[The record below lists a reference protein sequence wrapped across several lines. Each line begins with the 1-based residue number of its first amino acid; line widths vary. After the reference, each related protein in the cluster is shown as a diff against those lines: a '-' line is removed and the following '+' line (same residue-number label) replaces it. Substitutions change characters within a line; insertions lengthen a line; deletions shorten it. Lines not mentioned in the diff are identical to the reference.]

1 MIIGVCGFIGSG
13 KDTIADY
20 LTNFHGFRRES
31 FANSLK
37 DAVAYVFGWDRT
49 MLEGRTKQAREWREQ
64 VDPWWAERLGMP
76 NLTPRWVLQY
86 WGTEV
91 CRRAFHDDIWIASL
105 ENKLRNSTDDI
116 VISDCRFPNEIK
128 SIKDAGGIV
137 IRVKRGPDPEWY
149 NDACDVNAGPK
160 CLNWSRAKGNMEK
173 LGIHAS
179 ETAWCGTKF
188 DAVLTNDATIDDLY
202 ARVKQLINLEQDPL
216 DAIETLLVEE
226 PFDSLHT
233 PS

>member
-1 MIIGVCGFIGSG
+1 MIIGICGFIGSG

-31 FANSLK
+31 FANTLK
-37 DAVAYVFGWDRT
+37 DAVAQVFGWDRT

-64 VDPWWAERLGMP
+64 IDPWWAERLNMP

-105 ENKLRNSTDDI
+105 ENKLRNSKDDI
-116 VISDCRFPNEIK
+116 VISDCRFPNEIA
-128 SIKDAGGIV
+128 SIKNAGGIV
-137 IRVKRGPDPEWY
+137 VRVVRGEEPEWY
-149 NDACDVNAGPK
+149 NSAVSFNKGPERNSSWALSK
-160 CLNWSRAKGNMEK
+160 AELDKHK
-173 LGIHAS
+173 IHAS
-179 ETAWCGTKF
+179 ETAWVGTKF
-188 DAVLTNDATIDDLY
+188 DAVLDNNRTIDDLFEQVKGLVQDHLASTSHLPY
-202 ARVKQLINLEQDPL
+202 AEHAGN
-216 DAIETLLVEE
+216 
-226 PFDSLHT
+226 LHT

>member
-13 KDTIADY
+13 KDTVADY

-37 DAVAYVFGWDRT
+37 DAVAHVFGWDRT
-49 MLEGRTKQAREWREQ
+49 MLEGRTKSAREWREQ
-64 VDPWWAERLGMP
+64 VDPWWSERLNMP

-91 CRRAFHDDIWIASL
+91 CRKSFHDDIWIASL

-137 IRVKRGPDPEWY
+137 VRVHRGPEPEWY
-149 NDACDVNAGPK
+149 QDAINVNEG
-160 CLNWSRAKGNMEK
+160 RGNMSWLLSTDK
-173 LGIHAS
+173 LKRLGIHAS
-179 ETAWCGTKF
+179 ETAWVGTKF
-188 DAVLTNDATIDDLY
+188 DLVLDNNATIDDLF
-202 ARVKQLINLEQDPL
+202 AQVKSLVLENP
-216 DAIETLLVEE
+216 ASTETLPCEE
-226 PFDSLHT
+226 SSDSLHT
-233 PS
+233 LS

>member
-20 LTNFHGFRRES
+20 LTNCHGFRRES

-49 MLEGRTKQAREWREQ
+49 MLEGRTTQARAWREQ
-64 VDPWWAERLGMP
+64 VDPWWAERLNMP
-76 NLTPRWVLQY
+76 NITPRWVLQY

-105 ENKLRNSTDDI
+105 ENKLRNSTDNI

-128 SIKDAGGIV
+128 SIKAAGGIV
-137 IRVKRGPDPEWY
+137 VRVVRGPEPDWY
-149 NDACDVNAGPK
+149 NDAVDMNAGDR
-160 CLNWSRAKGNMEK
+160 CINYMTAKVRMQK

-179 ETAWCGTKF
+179 ETAWVGTKF
-188 DAVLTNDATIDDLY
+188 DLVLDNNATIDDLF
-202 ARVKQLINLEQDPL
+202 AQVKSLVLENPASIENLPYGESSG
-216 DAIETLLVEE
+216 
-226 PFDSLHT
+226 SLHIL
-233 PS
+233 S

>member
-13 KDTIADY
+13 KDTVADY

-37 DAVAYVFGWDRT
+37 DAVAQVFGWDRT

-64 VDPWWAERLGMP
+64 QDDWWANRLNMP

-91 CRRAFHDDIWIASL
+91 CRRAFHDDIWIAAL

-137 IRVKRGPDPEWY
+137 VRVHRGPEPEWY
-149 NDACDVNAGPK
+149 DAAVSMNLGDQ
-160 CLNWSRAKGNMEK
+160 GNMTWALSKEK
-173 LGIHAS
+173 IKTLGIHAS
-179 ETAWCGTKF
+179 ETAWVGTKF
-188 DAVLTNDATIDDLY
+188 DAILDNNASIDDLFVQVKSLVLESPASTETPPY
-202 ARVKQLINLEQDPL
+202 AESS
-216 DAIETLLVEE
+216 
-226 PFDSLHT
+226 DSLHT
-233 PS
+233 LS

>member
-13 KDTIADY
+13 KDTVADY

-37 DAVAYVFGWDRT
+37 DAVAHVFGWDRT

-64 VDPWWAERLGMP
+64 VDPWWAQRLDMP

-91 CRRAFHDDIWIASL
+91 CRKSFHDDIWIAAL
-105 ENKLRNSTDDI
+105 ENKLRNSKDDI

-137 IRVKRGPDPEWY
+137 IRVVRGPEPEWY
-149 NDACDVNAGPK
+149 DAAVSVNNGPNGNH
-160 CLNWSRAKGNMEK
+160 NWSISRDRLSK
-173 LGIHAS
+173 LNIHAS
-179 ETAWCGTKF
+179 ETAWVGTKF
-188 DAVLTNDATIDDLY
+188 DAVLDNNYSIDDLY
-202 ARVKQLINLEQDPL
+202 AQVISLVPNHL
-216 DAIETLLVEE
+216 DANELPLYVGLS
-226 PFDSLHT
+226 DSLRIQ
-233 PS
+233 S

>member
-13 KDTIADY
+13 KDTVADY

-64 VDPWWAERLGMP
+64 VDPWWAERLNMP
-76 NLTPRWVLQY
+76 NLTPRWILQY

-105 ENKLRNSTDDI
+105 ENKLRNSKDDI

-128 SIKDAGGIV
+128 SIKAAGGIV
-137 IRVKRGPDPEWY
+137 VRVVRGPEPDWY
-149 NDACDVNAGPK
+149 NDAVDMNAGDR
-160 CLNWSRAKGNMEK
+160 CITYMTAKVRMQK

-179 ETAWCGTKF
+179 ETAWVGTKF
-188 DAVLTNDATIDDLY
+188 DLVLDNNATIDDLF
-202 ARVKQLINLEQDPL
+202 AQVKSLVLENPASIENLPYGESSG
-216 DAIETLLVEE
+216 
-226 PFDSLHT
+226 SLHIL
-233 PS
+233 S

>member
-13 KDTIADY
+13 KDTVADY

-37 DAVAYVFGWDRT
+37 DAVAHVFGWDRT
-49 MLEGRTKQAREWREQ
+49 MLEGRTKSAREWREQ
-64 VDPWWAERLGMP
+64 VDPWWAERLDIP
-76 NLTPRWVLQY
+76 TLTPRWILQY

-91 CRRAFHDDIWIASL
+91 CRKAFHDDIWIASL
-105 ENKLRNSTDDI
+105 ENKLRNSKDDI

-137 IRVKRGPDPEWY
+137 VRVVRGDEPEWY
-149 NDACDVNAGPK
+149 QDAVDMNAGDR
-160 CLNWSRAKGNMEK
+160 CMTYMTAKVRMQK

-179 ETAWCGTKF
+179 ETAWVGTKF
-188 DAVLTNDATIDDLY
+188 DLILDNNATIDDLY
-202 ARVKQLINLEQDPL
+202 LQVKSLVLENPVSTG
-216 DAIETLLVEE
+216 TLPYAESSG
-226 PFDSLHT
+226 SLHT
-233 PS
+233 LS